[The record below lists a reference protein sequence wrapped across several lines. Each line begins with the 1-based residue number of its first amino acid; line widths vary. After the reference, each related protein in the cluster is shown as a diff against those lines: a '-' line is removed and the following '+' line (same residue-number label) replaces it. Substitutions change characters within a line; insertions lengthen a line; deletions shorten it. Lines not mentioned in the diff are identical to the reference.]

1 MEKEFIL
8 SNGVRYTVGSCRN
21 NTRQKLPVSDWL
33 NDIPLSKEVS
43 DLVEVQFKNTRKGY
57 YHNSNNLPLK
67 KGDKVIV
74 SGNRIGYDL
83 GEVTLT
89 GMLVSRQMKKYHID
103 LDRYEIG
110 TIYRFANEEDLELS
124 EQFHAQEQAVMID
137 ARRIAKEMNL
147 LMKIGDVE
155 YQADGTKAIFYYIA
169 EGRINFRELI
179 KVYAEQFH
187 IRIEMKQIGT
197 RQEAGRIGGTGD
209 CGRELCCS
217 TWMTDFSSVVTDSI
231 RLQDLS
237 LNTSKMTGQCAK
249 LKCCYNYEVPIYEDA
264 LKDMPTKD
272 VVLRVK
278 TGKYYLVGCSPL
290 QKELTYSSNPATL
303 EDLHVLP
310 LERVQSIIDANSQ
323 GKVPDILGGKETT
336 KEEAGFGLIN
346 NEDNIERFDS
356 RTYRNNNTTNSRQE
370 RFNRGHNRS
379 FNNNKNNNS
388 YVKNPRNN
396 NNSNR

>member
-1 MEKEFIL
+1 MANEFTL
-8 SNGVRYTVGSCRN
+8 SNGVHYTVGSCRN
-21 NTRQKLPVSDWL
+21 NTLHKLPVTDWL
-33 NDIPLSKEVS
+33 DDIPLSKEVT
-43 DLVEVQFKNTRKGY
+43 DLVEVQFKNTRKCY
-57 YHNSNNLPLK
+57 YHNSNKLPLK
-67 KGDKVIV
+67 KGDKVVV
-74 SGNRIGYDL
+74 SGNRGGYDL
-83 GEVTLT
+83 GVVTLI
-89 GMLVSRQMKKYHID
+89 GMLVPRQMTKYHID

-124 EQFHAQEQAVMID
+124 EQFHNQEQSTMIV
-137 ARRIAKEMNL
+137 ARRIAREMNL
-147 LMKIGDVE
+147 AMKVGDVE

-169 EGRINFRELI
+169 EGRVNFRELI

-187 IRIEMKQIGT
+187 IRVEMKQIGT

-231 RLQDLS
+231 RLQNLS

-264 LKDMPTKD
+264 VKELPTKD
-272 VVLRVK
+272 TILRVK
-278 TGKYYLVGCSPL
+278 KGKYYLVGCSPL

-310 LERVQSIIDANSQ
+310 LDRVNSIIEANCQ
-323 GKVPDILGGKETT
+323 GKIPDVLGGKEAT

-346 NEDNIERFDS
+346 DEDNIERFDNHNGRNNRQERS
-356 RTYRNNNTTNSRQE
+356 NRNYNRPFNRNNN
-370 RFNRGHNRS
+370 
-379 FNNNKNNNS
+379 
-388 YVKNPRNN
+388 YAKNPRNN
-396 NNSNR
+396 NTNR